1 MGLAVVVAAVT
12 GLLVW
17 PADEDAAS
25 EVVAVRT
32 TTTSSTTS
40 SSTTTS
46 TSTSTSTTITTA
58 AAVPPVVVPPPTAPV
73 RVVAPPPPPASATT
87 TTTVA
92 PSTTTSTSSTVPESS
107 ADVDARDDKGVVN
120 GDRVAV
126 AVLRNDLPR
135 AGMLDPKTLR
145 VEIQPP
151 VGITR
156 VQEDGRIYYQGP
168 PNVRFWYRI
177 CSTTGGCGYAAVT
190 IYPAA

>member
-1 MGLAVVVAAVT
+1 M
-12 GLLVW
+12 
-17 PADEDAAS
+17 
-25 EVVAVRT
+25 
-32 TTTSSTTS
+32 
-40 SSTTTS
+40 
-46 TSTSTSTTITTA
+46 
-58 AAVPPVVVPPPTAPV
+58 
-73 RVVAPPPPPASATT
+73 PASS
-87 TTTVA
+87 
-92 PSTTTSTSSTVPESS
+92 P
-107 ADVDARDDKGVVN
+107 DVDARDDKGVVN

-156 VQEDGRIYYQGP
+156 VQDDGRIYYQGP

>member
-1 MGLAVVVAAVT
+1 M
-12 GLLVW
+12 
-17 PADEDAAS
+17 
-25 EVVAVRT
+25 
-32 TTTSSTTS
+32 
-40 SSTTTS
+40 
-46 TSTSTSTTITTA
+46 
-58 AAVPPVVVPPPTAPV
+58 PT
-73 RVVAPPPPPASATT
+73 
-87 TTTVA
+87 
-92 PSTTTSTSSTVPESS
+92 SS

-135 AGMLDPKTLR
+135 AGMLDPRTLR
-145 VEIQPP
+145 VEIPPP

-156 VQEDGRIYYQGP
+156 VQGDGRIYYQGA